1 MKTLLAIL
9 GFWAGAWAGV
19 TVRDTVVFGI
29 PSVRIMA
36 GTTHQG
42 ELKIDTERGQLRASL
57 EGKTDSV
64 LVVFDRNPFAR
75 MAGRT
80 RPLTFPPRV
89 TKSRLVLPKAAAED
103 ILKRLQVSPGVDS
116 ATQAAN
122 SVPVAPT
129 TPKSDS
135 AIPAAPAAVA
145 PTSEVQ
151 PQPVA
156 AAAPTEDPDPVLS
169 PAKSDGHDF
178 TIVIDAG
185 HGGKDPGAMGKNGE
199 KAVYEKD
206 ATLAVAKKL
215 RDALQKRKGVKV
227 VMTRDTDVFLKL
239 SERTQKANAAKGEL
253 FISLHCNSLPLTSKR
268 REEVNGFI
276 VFLLREAKDEADKAI
291 ERRENEAIQFETGE
305 RQKKDALTPV
315 EWMLLEHQLNQYTK
329 ESERFAGEVVRQMEK
344 DGVVAKERTGAGQAG
359 FFVLVG
365 SMMPSVLIEMGYLS
379 SSSDVQIL
387 SDPDRQKKIA
397 ESIAKSVDSFLAKRR

>member
-1 MKTLLAIL
+1 MKSLLVIL
-9 GFWAGAWAGV
+9 GLWAGAWAGV
-19 TVRDTVVFGI
+19 SVRDTVVFGI

-36 GTTHQG
+36 GSTHQG
-42 ELKIDTERGQLRASL
+42 DLKIDSERGQLRASL

-64 LVVFDRNPFAR
+64 LVVFDRNPFGR

-89 TKSRLVLPKAAAED
+89 TKSRLVLPKAAAAD
-103 ILKRLQVSPGVDS
+103 LLSRLQVVPATDSTSPPEPPQAATTTSPADSVAEPSQPVPAPPAPAPVAMPSEDSAVYAPEASPG
-116 ATQAAN
+116 AGT
-122 SVPVAPT
+122 
-129 TPKSDS
+129 
-135 AIPAAPAAVA
+135 
-145 PTSEVQ
+145 
-151 PQPVA
+151 
-156 AAAPTEDPDPVLS
+156 
-169 PAKSDGHDF
+169 F

-185 HGGKDPGAMGKNGE
+185 HGGKDPGAIGKHNE
-199 KAVYEKD
+199 KSVQEKD

-227 VMTRDTDVFLKL
+227 VMTRDKDVFLKL
-239 SERTQKANAAKGEL
+239 SERTQKANAAKGDL
-253 FISLHCNSLPLTSKR
+253 FISLHCNSLPLNSKR

-344 DGVVAKERTGAGQAG
+344 DAVVAKERTGAGQAG

-379 SSSDVQIL
+379 SSSDAQTL

-397 ESIAKSVDSFLAKRR
+397 ESIAKSVDAFLAKRR